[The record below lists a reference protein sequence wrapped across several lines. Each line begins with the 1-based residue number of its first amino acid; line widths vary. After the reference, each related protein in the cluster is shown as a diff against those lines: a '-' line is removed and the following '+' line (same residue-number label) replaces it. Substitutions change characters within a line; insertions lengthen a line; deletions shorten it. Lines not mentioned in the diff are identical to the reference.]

1 MAGCMI
7 MIDYITD
14 QMTAENMCVNEDLI
28 LDNDKM
34 ATTSYIYDGVDSQD
48 LIGEMVKLADKRFMI
63 NGNAEEFMEGLVAV
77 SAIDSDAARAMETN
91 YENISATIENQRLSI
106 SGVDEDEEAANLVK
120 YQHAYNLAAKCISV
134 MSEIYNKLINETAV

>member
-1 MAGCMI
+1 
-7 MIDYITD
+7 
-14 QMTAENMCVNEDLI
+14 
-28 LDNDKM
+28 
-34 ATTSYIYDGVDSQD
+34 
-48 LIGEMVKLADKRFMI
+48 MVKLADKRFMI